1 MGCGKTTVGL
11 LLSQKLAW
19 KFIDLDEQIEQAE
32 SRTIAEIFARAG
44 EAAFRKMEQEA
55 LRRILQE
62 TAQAGG
68 RVVALGGG
76 TFAQPPNFELLEQ
89 WGATTIWLECPVEE
103 LLMRCA
109 LMTNR
114 PLFRDEASFR
124 RLHQERLPFYQR
136 ATCTVH
142 TGQADPDEVVSQIL
156 AAPAL
161 KGVVCRD

>member
-1 MGCGKTTVGL
+1 M
-11 LLSQKLAW
+11 
-19 KFIDLDEQIEQAE
+19 
-32 SRTIAEIFARAG
+32 
-44 EAAFRKMEQEA
+44 
-55 LRRILQE
+55 
-62 TAQAGG
+62 
-68 RVVALGGG
+68 
-76 TFAQPPNFELLEQ
+76 
-89 WGATTIWLECPVEE
+89 EE

-124 RLHQERLPFYQR
+124 RLHQERLPFYRR